1 MEHEPCPN
9 RVITDMGGAFAMG
22 AVGGS
27 GLSLFKGYVNGPRG
41 HKWSSALATVARKA
55 PGYGGRLYHPS
66 FIFSSPCAR
75 RCKLLWV
82 GSTSPLPDPFLGAFG
97 VWCFCFS
104 CFDCSFSSLRRVDD
118 AWNAIAAGGATGGL
132 LALRHGR
139 NTVLRHAAL
148 GAIFLGLLEG
158 VAHYLPLMLPR
169 ADPSEVTAMMQPA
182 PAPDAG
188 QINPFNPYG
197 APKM

>member
-55 PGYGGRLYHPS
+55 PGYG
-66 FIFSSPCAR
+66 
-75 RCKLLWV
+75 
-82 GSTSPLPDPFLGAFG
+82 GAFG